1 MRVFAGCDD
10 GEESSVQTIVY
21 IVVTLLE
28 IGLVAALVGM
38 AMNSRDPSR
47 APDLPVRQPDSW

>member
-1 MRVFAGCDD
+1 M
-10 GEESSVQTIVY
+10 QTIVY
-21 IVVTLLE
+21 LVVTLVE
-28 IGLVAALVGM
+28 IGLATALVAM